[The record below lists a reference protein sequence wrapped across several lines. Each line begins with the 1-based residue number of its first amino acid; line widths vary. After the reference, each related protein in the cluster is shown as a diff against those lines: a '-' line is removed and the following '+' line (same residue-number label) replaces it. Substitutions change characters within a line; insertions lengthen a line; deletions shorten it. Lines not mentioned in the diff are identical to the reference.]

1 MIHLKIGPARF
12 HEPAEDPMG
21 REWVGW
27 TPEQTPQEIYER
39 NRACG
44 TSAPARLVSGI
55 QLSPRPSPEPGHLRR
70 RPCRSAPARAGA
82 ASRSAA
88 AGCSCL
94 AMTSARST
102 SASPASGAT
111 HWASLPGST
120 ASTGTRQAAASHR
133 EAEDHDRRRRR
144 RKRNAGHGHDRAGRT
159 RPAPDSPRRGHRATA
174 RSSLKDA
181 DDLVGRV
188 DVPSLRV
195 EEEARN
201 RRPREVASRWLGV
214 SCGTPRRGIRFCGY
228 RCPVGGYLGHDVADP
243 DVR

>member
-39 NRACG
+39 NRGVWYLSTRAARERYTAFSSTVTG
-44 TSAPARLVSGI
+44 TR
-55 QLSPRPSPEPGHLRR
+55 SPTPTTLPLR
-70 RPCRSAPARAGA
+70 APARAGA

-214 SCGTPRRGIRFCGY
+214 SCGTPRRGYGSA
-228 RCPVGGYLGHDVADP
+228 VTAVL
-243 DVR
+243 